1 MKKFE
6 FHLEKLLSYKDQM
19 LDSEMMT
26 LGVLQTQLSK
36 AQNKLTA
43 LELELEQCK
52 RKLEKAMIGNI
63 DPTAC
68 QIHKNYIE
76 HVKELIVRSQ
86 QEVDFLTQQVN
97 DQIEVVKRLK
107 LDTKSLEIIKDSRFE
122 EYKKED
128 IKRSEKQLEEFI
140 TTAKLMK
147 MSV

>member
-26 LGVLQTQLSK
+26 LGVLQTQLAK

-52 RKLEKAMIGNI
+52 RRLEKAMIGNI

-76 HVKELIVRSQ
+76 HLKELIARSQ
-86 QEVDFLTQQVN
+86 QEVDFLTGQVN

-128 IKRSEKQLEEFI
+128 LKHTEKQLEEFI

>member
-26 LGVLQTQLSK
+26 LGVLQTQLAK

-52 RKLEKAMIGNI
+52 RRLEKAMIGNI
-63 DPTAC
+63 DPAAC

-76 HVKELIVRSQ
+76 HLKELIARSQ
-86 QEVDFLTQQVN
+86 QEVDLLTGQVN

-128 IKRSEKQLEEFI
+128 MKHTEKQLEEFI